1 MQTSPALLS
10 SIGNNEDA
18 SVYQISENLA
28 LVQTLDFITPVVDSA
43 YHFGAIAAANA
54 LSDIFAMG
62 AEVINALN
70 IVGFDN
76 KNHNLELLGEI
87 LAGANDKVQEASG
100 IVVGGHTIE
109 SAEMFFGLSVTG
121 KVHPKQFIANNTAQ
135 IGDVI
140 ILTKPLGVG
149 ILSTAL
155 KGGLLEKTH
164 LNSMLESM
172 LTLNL
177 KASRLAVKFK
187 ASAMSD
193 VTGFGL
199 LGHLKEM
206 LNPQISIR
214 IFENSLPLLRG
225 VRGYFEM
232 GLIPAGA
239 YQNYEFIKKS
249 CPHLQENALLFCS
262 PETSGGLLIAVSK
275 KNGDTLLKTLQDEG
289 INAAIIAFCESKG
302 QKELELI

>member
-18 SVYQISENLA
+18 SVYQISEDLA

-87 LAGANDKVQEASG
+87 LAGANDKVQEAGG

-109 SAEMFFGLSVTG
+109 SAELFFGLSVTG

-140 ILTKPLGVG
+140 ILTKPLGIG

-164 LNSMLESM
+164 LNSMLEGM

-225 VRGYFEM
+225 VRGYFDI

-249 CPHLQENALLFCS
+249 CPHLQENTLLFCS
-262 PETSGGLLIAVSK
+262 PETSGGLLIALDE
-275 KNGDTLLKTLQDEG
+275 KNANALLKALQDEG
-289 INAAIIAFCESKG
+289 INAAIIALCESKG

>member
-18 SVYQISENLA
+18 SVYQISEDLA

-87 LAGANDKVQEASG
+87 LAGANDKVQEAYG

-109 SAEMFFGLSVTG
+109 SAELFFGLSVTG
-121 KVHPKQFIANNTAQ
+121 KVHPKKFIANNTAQ

-225 VRGYFEM
+225 VREYFEM

-239 YQNYEFIKKS
+239 YQNYEFMKKS
-249 CPHLQENALLFCS
+249 YSHLQENALLFCS
-262 PETSGGLLIAVSK
+262 PETSGGLLIALNE
-275 KNGDTLLKTLQDEG
+275 KNANALLKALQDEG
-289 INAAIIAFCESKG
+289 INAAIIALCESKG